1 MKMKSFNPYTFDVYI
16 FDVDECIIRGHS
28 LIIISTYLFKKY
40 LRRFSPISFKFLL
53 SGVVLYT
60 FKLFRCMDLQFS
72 NLLLLKLFI
81 FALKGVKYEDYVE
94 GVKKA
99 AENVDED
106 FYKFF
111 KIVRRKKCFFVSF
124 GLKDVVKEILSG
136 TGKDSGE
143 NIKIF
148 SNDILVESG
157 EIAHFSKGLLWRRLD
172 KVKVT
177 ENQMENGEKVL
188 LFGHSSNESLLCE
201 AVERVGGVCIGIG
214 NISGFNKKRFF
225 RVYRNWGEFLK
236 EVGDERYKG

>member
-1 MKMKSFNPYTFDVYI
+1 MEYFNPYTFDVYI
-16 FDVDECIIRGHS
+16 FDVDECIIMGHS

-94 GVKKA
+94 GVRIA
-99 AENVDED
+99 AKSADRN
-106 FYKFF
+106 FYEFF
-111 KIVRRKKCFFVSF
+111 KGICDKKCSFVSF
-124 GLKDVVKEILSG
+124 GLKDVVKEILKG
-136 TGKDSGE
+136 LGKEFGE
-143 NIKIF
+143 NVRIF

-157 EIAHFSKGLLWRRLD
+157 RIINFSKDLFWRRLD